1 MKHDQRRAHDNRR
14 SSQYDLADA
23 DLDQISGGNPISTI
37 QYALRDSYLE
47 TNQDLQF
54 LKKKSPTFF

>member
-1 MKHDQRRAHDNRR
+1 MKHDQRSTQDNRR
-14 SSQYDLADA
+14 NSQDDLADA
-23 DLDQISGGNPISTI
+23 DLDQISGGNPVSTV

-54 LKKKSPTFF
+54 LKKSPTVI